1 MNWFYDPQMVFAAH
15 FDQLFFGDGGG
26 QGGTYILELEIACAH
41 WPNTRTLVRPLKK
54 CSLLASLMNP

>member
-1 MNWFYDPQMVFAAH
+1 MIRRWF
-15 FDQLFFGDGGG
+15 LLRILTSFFLGVGGG

-41 WPNTRTLVRPLKK
+41 WPNTRTLMTPLKK